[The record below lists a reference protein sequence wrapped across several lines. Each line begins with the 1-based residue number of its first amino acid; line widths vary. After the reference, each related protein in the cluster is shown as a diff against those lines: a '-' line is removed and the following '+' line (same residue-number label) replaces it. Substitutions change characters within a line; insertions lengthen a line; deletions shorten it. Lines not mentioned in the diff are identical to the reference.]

1 VIQRLTLEV
10 IVQSVADARAAA
22 EGGADRLE
30 VVRAIDV
37 GGLTPA
43 LDLVHGIAA
52 AVRLPL
58 RVMVRGNGG
67 FTIRDGE
74 VATLQQE
81 ARSFEAAHVDGIVI
95 GFADR
100 GELRMPALEAVLA
113 AAPGVNVTFHRA
125 FDSLIDPLAALPA
138 IAACGQVD
146 RILSSGGSG
155 PPEARVQALRRY
167 TEAAGRLT
175 VIAGG
180 GVDSTTAALIARA
193 GRVREIH
200 IGRAARADGIAV
212 APVSADCVERIRNIL
227 DRG

>member
-1 VIQRLTLEV
+1 MLRLTLEV

-37 GGLTPA
+37 GGLTPG
-43 LDLVHGIAA
+43 LDLVHEIAA

-58 RVMVRGNGG
+58 RVMVRGHDGL
-67 FTIRDGE
+67 TIRDGE
-74 VATLQQE
+74 LVSLQQA

-100 GELRMPALEAVLA
+100 GELRMQELEAVLA
-113 AAPGVNVTFHRA
+113 AAPGVNVTFHHA

-138 IAACGQVD
+138 IGACGQVD
-146 RILSSGGSG
+146 RILSSGGRG
-155 PPEARVQALRRY
+155 PREARVQALRRY

-180 GVDSTTAALIARA
+180 GVDSTTAALIAGA
-193 GRVREIH
+193 GCVGEIH
-200 IGRAARADGIAV
+200 IGRAARADGTAD
-212 APVSADCVERIRNIL
+212 AQVSANCVAGIRNIL
-227 DRG
+227 DRR